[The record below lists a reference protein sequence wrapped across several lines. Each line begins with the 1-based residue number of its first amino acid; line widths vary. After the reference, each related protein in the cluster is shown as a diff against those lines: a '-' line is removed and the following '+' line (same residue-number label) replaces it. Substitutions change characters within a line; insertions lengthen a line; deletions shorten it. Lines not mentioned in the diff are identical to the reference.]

1 MTESM
6 KSECIERNATVTAI
20 QGRSV
25 RLTVLRPSACSHCEA
40 AGHCHASESRLE
52 TITLDRSQLPSEV
65 AVGDQVSL
73 EMRSSLGMRA
83 VLLTMIIP
91 TILIIAITV
100 LLSYLEVGTLAQIL
114 IALGVAAA
122 YMLLLWL
129 LRDRF
134 ERTFAFTVRKK

>member
-1 MTESM
+1 MQ
-6 KSECIERNATVTAI
+6 SECIERSATITAI
-20 QGRSV
+20 NGGEV
-25 RLTVLRPSACSHCEA
+25 CLTVLRPSACSNCEV

-52 TITLDRSQLPSEV
+52 TITLDRSQFPSDI
-65 AVGDQVSL
+65 ALGDQVSL

-83 VLLTMIIP
+83 VLLTMVVP
-91 TILIIAITV
+91 TLLIIAVTI

-114 IALGVAAA
+114 IALGVAVA

-134 ERTFAFTVRKK
+134 ERTFTFTVRKK

>member
-1 MTESM
+1 
-6 KSECIERNATVTAI
+6 
-20 QGRSV
+20 
-25 RLTVLRPSACSHCEA
+25 
-40 AGHCHASESRLE
+40 
-52 TITLDRSQLPSEV
+52 
-65 AVGDQVSL
+65 
-73 EMRSSLGMRA
+73 MRSSLGMRA

-91 TILIIAITV
+91 TILIIAITII
-100 LLSYLEVGTLAQIL
+100 LSCLEVGTLAQIL

>member
-1 MTESM
+1 M
-6 KSECIERNATVTAI
+6 
-20 QGRSV
+20 
-25 RLTVLRPSACSHCEA
+25 RLTVLRPSACSNCEA
-40 AGHCHASESRLE
+40 AGQCHASESRLE
-52 TITLDRSQLPSEV
+52 TITLDRSQLPGEV

-83 VLLTMIIP
+83 VLLTMIVP
-91 TILIIAITV
+91 TILIIAVTII
-100 LLSYLEVGTLAQIL
+100 LSYLEVGTLAQIL

>member
-1 MTESM
+1 ME
-6 KSECIERNATVTAI
+6 KLRAYIDDQIQVTKNTCRDPVI
-20 QGRSV
+20 
-25 RLTVLRPSACSHCEA
+25 A
-40 AGHCHASESRLE
+40 AVIL
-52 TITLDRSQLPSEV
+52 
-65 AVGDQVSL
+65 
-73 EMRSSLGMRA
+73 MMLGMRA

-91 TILIIAITV
+91 TILIIAITII
-100 LLSYLEVGTLAQIL
+100 LSYLEVGTLAQIL

>member
-6 KSECIERNATVTAI
+6 KSECIERRATVTAI
-20 QGRSV
+20 EGGEV
-25 RLTVLRPSACSHCEA
+25 RLTVLRPSACSNCEV

-52 TITLDRSQLPSEV
+52 TITIDRSQLPSEV

-91 TILIIAITV
+91 TILIIAVTI